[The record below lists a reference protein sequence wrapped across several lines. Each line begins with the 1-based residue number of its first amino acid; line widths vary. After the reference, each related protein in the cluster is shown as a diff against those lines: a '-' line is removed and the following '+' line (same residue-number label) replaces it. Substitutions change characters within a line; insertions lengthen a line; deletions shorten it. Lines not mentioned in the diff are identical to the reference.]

1 MTVAAPTAAEVRAAR
16 RYLQTRGV
24 RSGDVSPARFA
35 SVHKEL
41 GKGYSQTLKYLVLLL
56 SGGSGV
62 GPSKI
67 ATADQDRL
75 DPIRA
80 LGDDTPSQ
88 RLSYDNVR
96 GPRD

>member
-1 MTVAAPTAAEVRAAR
+1 MSAAAPTAAEVRQAR
-16 RYLQTRGV
+16 AYLQTRGV
-24 RSGDVSPARFA
+24 RSGDIGPRRFA

-56 SGGSGV
+56 SGGSGL

-67 ATADQDRL
+67 ATADRDRL

-88 RLSYDNVR
+88 RLSYDNVQEN
-96 GPRD
+96 